1 MPAITIVSSEFPPGP
16 GGIGNHAFH
25 LASQLHMNG
34 WEVRVISPQDYASN
48 EEIERFNQSRP
59 FRITK
64 LTSGRGR
71 SREIVSRFR
80 ILIKEIQRG
89 HVDILLASGMSAVLL
104 ASLAAL
110 IFGLRL
116 VAIGHGKEF
125 GVQGSIQRTILRWA
139 FQQADAIICV
149 SYFTQAL
156 IEKMGLKPRVS
167 KVIQNG
173 ADHERFQILTEDS
186 RRTYLQ
192 KFGLGYRPI
201 LLTVGSVTDRKG
213 QEIVIRALPEILKEF
228 PDTHYLMAGLP
239 FEQRK
244 LEALSRELGV
254 EDHVHFLG
262 SVGNDDLVGYLNC
275 CDLFIMT
282 SRSTADGD
290 CEGFG
295 IAVVESALCGK
306 PAIVSANSGLI
317 EAIIPGKTGI
327 AVPEGDADATAQAV
341 LCLLRDPGLRRAMGE
356 TAHAFSRE
364 QQTWE
369 TKGLEYDRFLRDHFF
384 ASSTPEIS

>member
-1 MPAITIVSSEFPPGP
+1 MPAIIIVSSEFPPGP

-64 LTSGRGR
+64 LASGRGR
-71 SREIVSRFR
+71 LREVVSRFR
-80 ILIKEIQRG
+80 ILSREIQGGR
-89 HVDILLASGMSAVLL
+89 VDILLASGMSAVLL
-104 ASLAAL
+104 ASLAAR

-116 VAIGHGKEF
+116 VVIGHGKEF
-125 GVQGSIQRTILRWA
+125 GMQGLIQRTMLRWA
-139 FQQADAIICV
+139 YRRAEAIICV

-156 IEKMGLKPRVS
+156 MQKMGLKPGIS

-173 ADHERFQILTEDS
+173 ADHERFQVLSEELK
-186 RRTYLQ
+186 RTYVQ
-192 KFGLGYRPI
+192 KFRLGYQPV

-239 FEQRK
+239 FEKQK

-254 EDHVHFLG
+254 VDHVCFLG
-262 SVGNDDLVGYLNC
+262 SVGNEDLVGYLNC
-275 CDLFIMT
+275 CDLFVVT
-282 SRSTADGD
+282 SRSTEDGD

-295 IAVVESALCGK
+295 IAVVEAALCGK
-306 PAIVSANSGLI
+306 PAVVSANSGLI
-317 EAIIPGKTGI
+317 EAIVPGKTGI
-327 AVPEGDADATAQAV
+327 AVPEGDADATAQAI
-341 LCLLRDPGLRRAMGE
+341 LSLLRDPGLRRAMGE
-356 TAHAFSRE
+356 TAQTYSRE
-364 QQTWE
+364 QQTWQ
-369 TKGLEYDRFLRDHFF
+369 TKGLEYDRFLRDHFTVT
-384 ASSTPEIS
+384 SPETS